1 MSINL
6 KKGQKIDLR
15 KSNPGLSSISVGLGW
30 DPVGQSG
37 GGFLKSIFGGGGN
50 ADIDCDASVFMLNEK
65 GQMSNSKDLVYFG
78 NLKSTCKSVVHTGD
92 NLTGDGAGDDEQILV
107 NLDNIP
113 VNVHKLLFVV
123 NIYNCVARKQHF
135 GMIKN
140 AYIRVVD
147 QTNRKEVAKYN
158 LTDDYSGKTS
168 LIVGTIYKHEG
179 TWKFSAIG
187 EGSNDTGLKDIM
199 QNLARIECAY
209 GV

>member
-6 KKGQKIDLR
+6 QKGQKIDLR

-30 DPVGQSG
+30 DPVAKSG
-37 GGFLKSIFGGGGN
+37 GGFLKAILGGN
-50 ADIDCDASVFMLNEK
+50 SNIDCDASVFMLNEE
-65 GQMSNSKDLVYFG
+65 GQMSNSKDLIYFG
-78 NLKSTCKSVVHTGD
+78 NLKSTCKSVIHTGD
-92 NLTGDGAGDDEQILV
+92 NLTGDGDGDDEQILV
-107 NLDNIP
+107 NLDKVPANI
-113 VNVHKLLFVV
+113 HKLLFVV
-123 NIYNCVARKQHF
+123 NIYNCVSRKQHF

-147 QTNRKEVAKYN
+147 QANRKEIAKYN

-168 LIVGTIYKHEG
+168 LIVGTIYRHNG

-187 EGSNDTGLKDIM
+187 QGSNDTGLNDIM
-199 QNLARIECAY
+199 QNLDKIECAY

>member
-6 KKGQKIDLR
+6 QKGQKIDLK

-30 DPVGQSG
+30 DPVAQSG
-37 GGFLKSIFGGGGN
+37 GGFFKAIFGGGN
-50 ADIDCDASVFMLNEK
+50 SDIDCDASVFMLNEK
-65 GQMSNSKDLVYFG
+65 GQMSSSKDLVYFG
-78 NLKSTCKSVVHTGD
+78 NLRSACKSVIHTGD
-92 NLTGDGAGDDEQILV
+92 NLTGDGDGDDEQILV
-107 NLDNIP
+107 NLDKVP
-113 VNVHKLLFVV
+113 SNVHKLLFVV

-147 QTNRKEVAKYN
+147 QTNGKEVAKYN

-168 LIVGTIYKHEG
+168 LIVGTIYRHAN

-187 EGSNDTGLKDIM
+187 EGSNDTSLKDIM
-199 QNLARIECAY
+199 TNLARIECAY